1 MISIIIVLRTHV
13 LDTHACFQFPSSTR
27 KACIHIHGTPCALF
41 DQWGKDWSSF
51 FFKKKTSQVAWEY
64 WRFPFRGGAYGEAA
78 HFWTESWYPNSGGSA
93 KGSSL
98 TNPHQETTVNWLN
111 LSNSNW
117 APLQNFQSNIPPPFP
132 ALTIVDSLHDEGPA
146 WLDIKIWACQI
157 FFIKILA
164 SLE

>member
-51 FFKKKTSQVAWEY
+51 FLKKKTSQVAWEY

-78 HFWTESWYPNSGGSA
+78 HFWTYWVLIPEQRWQCKGIKFNESTSGNHCQ
-93 KGSSL
+93 L
-98 TNPHQETTVNWLN
+98 
-111 LSNSNW
+111 
-117 APLQNFQSNIPPPFP
+117 
-132 ALTIVDSLHDEGPA
+132 
-146 WLDIKIWACQI
+146 IK
-157 FFIKILA
+157 FIKFKLSSTPKLPIKYSTSFPCFNHCRFATWRRACLVGYQNMGMPVFFY
-164 SLE
+164 